1 MWRKRTLFDFLI
13 ELAKSLTYPL
23 TEQQRMNGLRKSVI
37 GKIDFVLNQQSTP
50 PTVSKIEQRFPYWSY
65 KRKCFVCIE
74 KSNTKKEKDNASCS
88 NDDCQSCGKSVYCKH
103 ALCICDYCNNN
114 AN

>member
-1 MWRKRTLFDFLI
+1 MNSKILFCIKKGLDVKKENTFDFLI

-50 PTVSKIEQRFPYWSY
+50 PTVSKIEQRFPY
-65 KRKCFVCIE
+65 
-74 KSNTKKEKDNASCS
+74 
-88 NDDCQSCGKSVYCKH
+88 
-103 ALCICDYCNNN
+103 
-114 AN
+114 